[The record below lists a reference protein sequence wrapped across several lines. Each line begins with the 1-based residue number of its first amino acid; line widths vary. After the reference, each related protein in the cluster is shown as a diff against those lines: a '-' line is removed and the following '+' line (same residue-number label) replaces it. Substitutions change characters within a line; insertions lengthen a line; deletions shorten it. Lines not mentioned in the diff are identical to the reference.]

1 MLNKYIAIYM
11 ALFFWR
17 KI

>member
-1 MLNKYIAIYM
+1 MLNKYIVIYM

-17 KI
+17 QI